1 MVLAGV
7 ENMPITF
14 ISLCAHNSYYTA
26 NRCIIQA
33 KPLFIPTAKAGGFSA
48 HLVIKKVERLD

>member
-1 MVLAGV
+1 
-7 ENMPITF
+7 
-14 ISLCAHNSYYTA
+14 LCAHNSYYTA
-26 NRCIIQA
+26 NRCITQA